1 MAKTKTL
8 IDLKPGESAEV
19 TDFTGDSSDN
29 QRLMHMGI
37 VEGTTVQ
44 LVRAAPSGD
53 PLEISV
59 MDYAL
64 SLRRADAERIVI
76 RQATD

>member
-8 IDLKPGESAEV
+8 VDLNPGESAEV
-19 TDFTGDSSDN
+19 VDFVGEPSEN
-29 QRLMHMGI
+29 QRLMHMGV

-44 LVRAAPSGD
+44 LIRAAPSGD
-53 PLEISV
+53 PIEISV

-64 SLRRADAERIVI
+64 SLRREDAERIIVQ
-76 RQATD
+76 QAAD